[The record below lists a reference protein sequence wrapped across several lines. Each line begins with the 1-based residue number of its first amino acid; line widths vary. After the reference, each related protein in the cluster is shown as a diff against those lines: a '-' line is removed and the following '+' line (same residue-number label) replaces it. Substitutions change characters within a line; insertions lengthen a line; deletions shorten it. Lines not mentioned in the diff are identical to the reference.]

1 MKFIKNMPLPPAH
14 QLIRNLAAGSFITGI
29 LFTSIIIAS
38 NASNISWLDQQPD
51 KPIKVSESTKTDSF
65 PSQPIAKAHQEK
77 KGKSNLVD
85 KTIKKKEVILA
96 KNVQPQPQTP
106 TIVSKQKRLDSGE
119 QTLAKVQQRL
129 KEIEKRKSHNKPT
142 SIAKKSNEG
151 GWMGL
156 LLNE

>member
-14 QLIRNLAAGSFITGI
+14 QLVRNLAAGSFITGI

-65 PSQPIAKAHQEK
+65 PSQPIAKANQE
-77 KGKSNLVD
+77 KGKSNLVN
-85 KTIKKKEVILA
+85 KKKEVILA
-96 KNVQPQPQTP
+96 KNAQPQPQTS

-129 KEIEKRKSHNKPT
+129 KEIEQRKSHNKPT
-142 SIAKKSNEG
+142 SIAKKSSDNG